1 MPWSSKQHRLFEGVA
16 HGSIKP
22 KAGLT
27 KEKAAELASEGVKK
41 DTTTEKRIKKLYKD
55 KS

>member
-1 MPWSSKQHRLFEGVA
+1 MPYTPEQHRLFEGIA

-22 KAGLT
+22 RKGLS

-41 DTTTEKRIKKLYKD
+41 DAKKKPKHQRMYKD
-55 KS
+55 T

>member
-1 MPWSSKQHRLFEGVA
+1 MPWSQKQHNLFEGIA

-22 KAGLT
+22 QKGLS
-27 KEKAAELASEGVKK
+27 KDKAAELASEGVKGPSK
-41 DTTTEKRIKKLYKD
+41 GKKNLKTLYG